1 MILTASASLLGRQR
15 GFALLLALLLLAA
28 LYASVTGI
36 FLAARTELQIGVN
49 QALAIRAARTA
60 DAALTTWLADPGRPA
75 TATYEIGGGSA
86 VVESIRVAR
95 VDSTTELYRVGVR
108 AAVGDGAGPSSGYAV
123 RRLGILL
130 LRSLDGVV
138 REVPGS
144 WREYF

>member
-28 LYASVTGI
+28 LYASV
-36 FLAARTELQIGVN
+36 TELQIGVN